1 MSIYSKYRELYPEV
15 VSNLENARRNGR
27 LAHAFLISST
37 SETVRNDFAT
47 VVAQIA
53 GCPEFDREGR
63 VVDDC
68 DCCSKLERQVYP
80 ELHILTPIGKK
91 YQIQVGD
98 RNNPE
103 PNTVRDFI
111 NGFHLSSWQKSWRK
125 IGIIYDCDRMGK
137 EAQNALLKTLEEPP
151 KDTTIILVT
160 GNPTS
165 LLPTTRSRCQH
176 IVLSGGKLEYTFP
189 GAGEL
194 FSALYDCCFGP
205 RDLVTAERCASQIIK
220 IASALL
226 DEAKRIEGE
235 KFETLVKTAK
245 LMEDNSMVK
254 RLDERLNN
262 LVYGAYMRER
272 RSFLSA
278 ISCFCFQIFMLSRGV
293 DIDALPSREILGD
306 RPLGKVT
313 PERGDQILSEA
324 EKLVSTLNFNVN
336 EELAIRTFVLNISV
350 NQ

>member
-15 VSNLENARRNGR
+15 VSNLENARRGDR

-37 SETVRNDFAT
+37 SEAIRNDFAT

-53 GCPEFDREGR
+53 GCPEFDREYK

-68 DCCSKLERQVYP
+68 DCCSKLERQIYP
-80 ELHILTPIGKK
+80 ELHILTPIGKM

-111 NGFHLSSWQKSWRK
+111 NSFHLSSWHKSWRK

-151 KDTTIILVT
+151 KDTTLILVT

-176 IVLSGGKLEYTFP
+176 ITLAGAKLEYSFP
-189 GAGEL
+189 GADTL
-194 FSALYDCCFGP
+194 FKVLNDCCFGKG
-205 RDLVTAERCASQIIK
+205 DLITAEKCASQIIK
-220 IASALL
+220 IASELL
-226 DEAKRIEGE
+226 DEAKRTESE
-235 KFETLVKTAK
+235 KFDALVKTAK

-262 LVYGAYMRER
+262 RIYGAYMRER

-278 ISCFCFQIFMLSRGV
+278 ISCYCFQVFMLSQGV
-293 DIDALPSREILGD
+293 AFESLPNSELFYGRD
-306 RPLGKVT
+306 PGKVT
-313 PERGDQILSEA
+313 PERGSLVLREA
-324 EKLVSTLNFNVN
+324 ENLVSTLNYNVN
-336 EELAIRTFVLNISV
+336 EELAIRSFVLNISIS
-350 NQ
+350 Q